1 MRFYDP
7 ESGDIYIDDI
17 NIKDYDILSLR
28 KQIGIVSQEPVLFN
42 GTIEYNIKYTK
53 EDATMDEIKEAA
65 RKANALDF
73 IEKNDF
79 EVLANNDQN
88 DDTNNNNKD
97 SGSGFQKKVGSKGN
111 QISGGQ
117 K

>member
-1 MRFYDP
+1 
-7 ESGDIYIDDI
+7 
-17 NIKDYDILSLR
+17 
-28 KQIGIVSQEPVLFN
+28 
-42 GTIEYNIKYTK
+42 
-53 EDATMDEIKEAA
+53 MDEIKEAA

-73 IEKNDF
+73 IEQNDF
-79 EVLANNDQN
+79 EVLPNNDQN